1 MFKELYSHVKNIID
15 KYLQLYSHILI
26 IFIMSKK
33 KEKIET
39 KKTITLFYS

>member
-26 IFIMSKK
+26 IFIMSIVKK
-33 KEKIET
+33 R
-39 KKTITLFYS
+39 KK